1 MRYINLCWLSS
12 VMLLSGCS
20 ESSNLIDNIKEGMS
34 MESDNTQQGIVIGDL
49 GGVPVEMPRNSV
61 RLLQYNGDPGWG
73 EEREGAIVNST

>member
-1 MRYINLCWLSS
+1 MKYLPLYLLTS
-12 VMLLSGCS
+12 VVLLTGCLPTTDTEDS
-20 ESSNLIDNIKEGMS
+20 TIDGGTIKQGM
-34 MESDNTQQGIVIGDL
+34 VIGDL